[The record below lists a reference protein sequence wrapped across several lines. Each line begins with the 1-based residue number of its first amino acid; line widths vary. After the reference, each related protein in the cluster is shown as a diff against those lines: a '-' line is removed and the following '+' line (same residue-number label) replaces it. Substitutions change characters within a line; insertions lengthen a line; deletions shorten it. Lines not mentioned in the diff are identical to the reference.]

1 MPISSDEFKK
11 GYTESTLKA
20 SIDRLLSDCTVRTQV
35 EIQMALNAD
44 LSFTKPSDTI
54 GWKMLDAAITVLS
67 FGKLLDS
74 MVSEGKLETRYVET
88 ANGSETY
95 YIKKSCIR

>member
-11 GYTESTLKA
+11 GYTETTLKG
-20 SIDRLLSDCTVRTQV
+20 SVEKLLNDCTARTQT
-35 EIQMALNAD
+35 EIQRALNAN
-44 LSFTKPSDTI
+44 LPFAKPSDTI

-74 MVSEGKLETRYVET
+74 MVSEGKLEARYVET
-88 ANGSETY
+88 ATGSETY
-95 YIKKSCIR
+95 YIKKSCIG

>member
-11 GYTESTLKA
+11 GYTETTLKG
-20 SIDRLLSDCTVRTQV
+20 SIENLLNDCKARTQT
-35 EIQMALNAD
+35 EIQMALNAN

-54 GWKMLDAAITVLS
+54 GWKMFDALLTGFS